1 MIRYNDVL
9 ELITVL
15 TDDKNLQCTVKES
28 AKGGLV
34 AGGIAG
40 LGKHKCALVADRNPG
55 ETVEILLI

>member
-1 MIRYNDVL
+1 MVIRYNDVL

-34 AGGIAG
+34 AGGVAG
-40 LGKHKCALVADRNPG
+40 LGKQERAL
-55 ETVEILLI
+55 